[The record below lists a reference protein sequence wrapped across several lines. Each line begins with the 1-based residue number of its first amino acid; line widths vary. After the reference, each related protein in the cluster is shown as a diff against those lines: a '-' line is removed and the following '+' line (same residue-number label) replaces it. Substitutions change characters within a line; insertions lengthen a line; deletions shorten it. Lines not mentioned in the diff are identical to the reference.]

1 MPPFITAAVE
11 GYPDEAVVRRL
22 CDVTGLVVGGIHIKR
37 GKGNLDK
44 NLSGYNNA
52 ARFSPWLVLRD
63 LDHDAECAPKL
74 CEKLLPSPAS
84 QMYFR
89 IVVKEVEAWIMGDI
103 VNCAQYFR
111 IHKSKFPS
119 NPESLEDP
127 KTELISIVSRF
138 GSQEMKDEMA
148 PFPGGTAKE
157 GPAYASRIADFAQSL
172 WSPLAASK
180 VCDSLQR
187 CLASLQSIK

>member
-1 MPPFITAAVE
+1 MLPFITAAVE
-11 GYPDEAVVRRL
+11 GYPDEAVVRKL
-22 CDVTGLVVGGIHIKR
+22 CDVTGLVISGIHIKR

-44 NLSGYNNA
+44 NLNGYNNA

-103 VNCAQYFR
+103 IGCTQYFG
-111 IHKSKFPS
+111 IPKLKFPS
-119 NPESLEDP
+119 NPETIEDP
-127 KTELISIVSRF
+127 KAELISIIERF
-138 GSQEMKDEMA
+138 SSQEMKDEMV

-180 VCDSLQR
+180 LCDSLQR